1 MPIGLGGDIAAQ
13 RQLIRV
19 MFGNDADVWVGRQ
32 YGPFQITE
40 LLGRGTVAHVYRAE
54 TRVGEVALKVLTPF
68 AEARAEVRSLFEQEY
83 ELMARLDHPN
93 VLKAYQAGVIANT
106 HYMEIELIEGE
117 TVWDRVQREQRIPL
131 AESVRIV
138 QQMCA
143 ALDHVHQHRIVH
155 RDVKPSNIM
164 LAPEDRAVLFDF
176 GLSHDMDGPPPPEG
190 RVFGSPLFL
199 APEQAVAG
207 PVDAR
212 TDLYAL
218 GATLYRLTVGAAPF
232 YGDRNDLLHAH
243 VKLDPPDP
251 RTKGVADDLSDVI
264 LQAMRKDPDERFQ
277 SGADFAAALATVEI
291 PDEPEPRRRGL
302 LRRLGNKS

>member
-1 MPIGLGGDIAAQ
+1 MT
-13 RQLIRV
+13 
-19 MFGNDADVWVGRQ
+19 MFGNEADVWVGRQ

-54 TRVGEVALKVLTPF
+54 ARGREVALKVLTPF
-68 AEARAEVRSLFEQEY
+68 AEARAEVRALFEQEF
-83 ELMARLDHPN
+83 ELLARLDHPHI
-93 VLKAYQAGVIANT
+93 LKAFQAGVIAQT

-117 TVWDRVQREQRIPL
+117 TVWDKVQRLGRLPL

-138 QQMCA
+138 QQMCS
-143 ALDHVHQHRIVH
+143 ALDHVRQHRIVH

-164 LAPEDRAVLFDF
+164 LAHDDRSVLFDF
-176 GLSHDMDGPPPPEG
+176 GLSHDLDGPPPPEG

-199 APEQAVAG
+199 APEQAIAG
-207 PVDAR
+207 PVDGR

-243 VKLDPPDP
+243 LKLEPPDP
-251 RTKGVADDLSDVI
+251 RTRGVAPELADII
-264 LQAMRKDPDERFQ
+264 LQAMRKAPDERFQ

-291 PDEPEPRRRGL
+291 PVEDAAPKKRL
-302 LRRLGNKS
+302 LRRLGSR